1 MQLSIIYNHTKN
13 TYPPEEFTQAF
24 RNYTEKCGLEAT
36 AQTLDISVHTVKQLM
51 YGKYIPSR
59 RMLSNIKTM
68 LEKGFEPEHYDEP
81 ALMDIVAGNM
91 AGEVMTNA

>member
-24 RNYTEKCGLEAT
+24 RNYTEKYGLEST
-36 AQTLDISVHTVKQLM
+36 AQTLDISVHTVKQLR

-59 RMLSNIKTM
+59 RMLSSIKKI
-68 LEKGFEPEHYDEP
+68 LEAGLTPDHYDES
-81 ALMDIVAGNM
+81 ALMDIVAGNV